1 MRNETIKKYN
11 VIFEINTRLSDID
24 VNRNVNNFFYNSYFD
39 TALNNFL
46 ITNKIIDFN
55 KGKILDLVVE
65 SKCNYHQPASFPDHL
80 KIGFSVKK
88 IGNTS
93 VTYILGAFKE
103 NKIVASGH
111 IVHVYVDRATYRPK
125 KLSRKFRKIL
135 ESIKIK

>member
-46 ITNKIIDFN
+46 IANKIIDFN

-65 SKCNYHQPASFPDHL
+65 SKCNY
-80 KIGFSVKK
+80 
-88 IGNTS
+88 
-93 VTYILGAFKE
+93 Y
-103 NKIVASGH
+103 
-111 IVHVYVDRATYRPK
+111 
-125 KLSRKFRKIL
+125 
-135 ESIKIK
+135 

>member
-1 MRNETIKKYN
+1 MRNETIKKYK

-46 ITNKIIDFN
+46 IANKIIDFN

-65 SKCNYHQPASFPDHL
+65 SKCNYYQTSFPDHL

-103 NKIVASGH
+103 I
-111 IVHVYVDRATYRPK
+111 R
-125 KLSRKFRKIL
+125 
-135 ESIKIK
+135 

>member
-46 ITNKIIDFN
+46 IANKIIDFN

-65 SKCNYHQPASFPDHL
+65 SKCNYYQPASFPDHL

-88 IGNTS
+88 LAIQALLIFWVLSRKNIIIAG
-93 VTYILGAFKE
+93 
-103 NKIVASGH
+103 GH